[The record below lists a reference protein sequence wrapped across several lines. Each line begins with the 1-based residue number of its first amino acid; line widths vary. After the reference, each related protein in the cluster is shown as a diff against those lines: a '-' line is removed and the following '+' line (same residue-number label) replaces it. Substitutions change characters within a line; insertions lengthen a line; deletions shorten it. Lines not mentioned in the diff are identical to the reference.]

1 MMDPAEIEAAYG
13 PFVAALNA
21 GGFAVPEQGWS
32 AELIGA
38 HVAANNDL
46 IAALAEAVARGET
59 PHYDNEVAVDDHELG
74 EFVTRFGGLTGVARE
89 VRRSATRLADARRS
103 LDDESASRQVRAVIH
118 DNGEL
123 VLDGDV
129 AIEAFIE
136 GNATF
141 HLQRHFDQLRE
152 LPF

>member
-1 MMDPAEIEAAYG
+1 MEPVEIEAAFE
-13 PFVAALNA
+13 PFVAALNV

-46 IAALAEAVARGET
+46 IAELAEAVARGET
-59 PHYDNEVAVDDHELG
+59 PSYDNEVAVDDAELG
-74 EFVTRFGGLTGVARE
+74 ALVARAGGLAGVARE
-89 VRRSATRLADARRS
+89 VQRSATRLADARRA
-103 LDDESASRQVRAVIH
+103 LDDETLGRQLHAVIH
-118 DNGEL
+118 DNGVA
-123 VLDGDV
+123 VLDDDV
-129 AIEAFIE
+129 SIDRFIE

-141 HLQRHFDQLRE
+141 HLQLHFDQLRD

>member
-1 MMDPAEIEAAYG
+1 MEPAEIEGAYE

-21 GGFAVPEQGWS
+21 GGFRSPEQGWS

-46 IAALAEAVARGET
+46 IAALAEAVVRGET
-59 PHYDNEVAVDDHELG
+59 PHYDNETAVDDTELN
-74 EFVTRFGGLTGVARE
+74 ELVARYGGLTGVARE
-89 VRRSATRLADARRS
+89 VGRSAKRLADARRS
-103 LDDESASRQVRAVIH
+103 LNDEAAGRHVHAVIH
-118 DNGEL
+118 DNGEV

-129 AIEAFIE
+129 PIEDFIE

-141 HLQRHFDQLRE
+141 HLQRHFDQLRD